1 MKCCL
6 PPINIHHLLQRAV
19 SRGLVTPL
27 DAAGTFSREIT
38 RRSSTFFQSSSNHG
52 GSSRVLRNRAR
63 ETISRSYSSGVF
75 LPPLLLTRP
84 YFSRLSPLPPRFVFR
99 FNEEVA
105 SLAEVAEEKHEARK
119 RGANQ
124 RGNEDEEEG
133 EATSRRVLFTERKSL
148 DFALHPRVSSNACV
162 QTRCPHED
170 HPTASVCAC
179 DDKAAHT
186 LPDVAGS
193 SRNVGAARV

>member
-63 ETISRSYSSGVF
+63 ETISRSYSSG
-75 LPPLLLTRP
+75 
-84 YFSRLSPLPPRFVFR
+84 VFR